1 MTSPGETTTA
11 TVTWVGHATLLIEVD
26 GYRIIT
32 DPALTS
38 RLAHLRRR
46 RPTPD
51 IAEVDA
57 LLLSH
62 IHMDHLHLPS
72 LRRVVPTDRI
82 LVPAGARSLLPRFL
96 RRTATETGTV
106 VSPTVFDVRAGDR
119 ISVRD
124 GDVPVTIEVV
134 HAEHSSRR
142 GPHSRVVADPVGY
155 VVRIGSAS
163 IYFAGDTDLFAA
175 MRDIDAID
183 LAFIPIWG
191 WGPSLG
197 EKHLD
202 PVSAAMATSW
212 IDPRH
217 VVPIHWGTYSPI
229 RAGRGDPPWLERP
242 VGAFREAL
250 DDLGLVDRLQSVEPG
265 GSVTIA
271 V

>member
-1 MTSPGETTTA
+1 MTSA
-11 TVTWVGHATLLIEVD
+11 TVTWVGHATLLIEVGD
-26 GYRIIT
+26 YRIIT

-46 RPTPD
+46 RPVPHLG
-51 IAEVDA
+51 EVDA

-72 LRRVVPTDRI
+72 LRRIAPTDRV
-82 LVPAGARSLLPRFL
+82 LVPAGARSLLPTF
-96 RRTATETGTV
+96 RRRSPSGSTTV
-106 VSPTVFDVRAGDR
+106 VTPTVVDVRAGDR
-119 ISVRD
+119 VSLVD
-124 GDVPVTIEVV
+124 GDVAVTVEVV

-142 GPHSRVVADPVGY
+142 GPQSRVVAEPVGY

-163 IYFAGDTDLFAA
+163 LYFAGDTDLFAA
-175 MRDIDAID
+175 MRDLGRID

-202 PVSAAMATSW
+202 PVSAATATHW
-212 IDPRH
+212 IDPRQ
-217 VVPIHWGTYSPI
+217 VVPIHWGTYSPM
-229 RAGRGDPPWLERP
+229 RARRGDPPWLERP
-242 VGAFREAL
+242 IGAFRNAL
-250 DDLGLVDRLQSVEPG
+250 GDLSLSDRMCLVEPG
-265 GSVTIA
+265 GSVTIE